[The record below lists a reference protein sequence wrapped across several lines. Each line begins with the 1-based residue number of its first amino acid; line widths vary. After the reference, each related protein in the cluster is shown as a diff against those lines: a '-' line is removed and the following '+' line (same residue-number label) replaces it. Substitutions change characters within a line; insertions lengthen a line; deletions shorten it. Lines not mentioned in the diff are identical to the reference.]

1 MTLRVRFGSGYCM
14 VLRHRGITK
23 YGLRRVL
30 ERVEK
35 QIRQHKR
42 EGRRFMSE
50 VGGKEDR
57 IRLV

>member
-1 MTLRVRFGSGYCM
+1 MGQVI
-14 VLRHRGITK
+14 VLFLGTRGITK

-35 QIRQHKR
+35 KIRHHKR